1 MESNDDVTFCATVDF
16 FFPIVVFAFFNTF
29 VDEAAKTGGGRRRE
43 GTAAADDDATT
54 REDLLLPEE
63 AVIFSISFK
72 IVSNSFENFFCADFE
87 KFSQRSSLFFC
98 FVRNEVFCCTG
109 VCAYVNL
116 DFKRVN
122 VEYAC
127 GTLNY

>member
-29 VDEAAKTGGGRRRE
+29 VDEAAKMGGGRRRE

-72 IVSNSFENFFCADFE
+72 IVSNSFWSFFCADFE
-87 KFSQRSSLFFC
+87 KFLQRSSPFLLC
-98 FVRNEVFCCTG
+98 EKRGAAVLVCVRM
-109 VCAYVNL
+109 
-116 DFKRVN
+116 
-122 VEYAC
+122 
-127 GTLNY
+127 

>member
-16 FFPIVVFAFFNTF
+16 FFPIVVFAFINTF

-63 AVIFSISFK
+63 AVIFSLSFK
-72 IVSNSFENFFCADFE
+72 IVSNSSWSFFCADFE
-87 KFSQRSSLFFC
+87 KFSQRSRVFFC
-98 FVRNEVFCCTG
+98 FVRNEVL
-109 VCAYVNL
+109 VCVCMYVNL

-122 VEYAC
+122 VEYAR

>member
-16 FFPIVVFAFFNTF
+16 FLPIVVFAFFNTF

-63 AVIFSISFK
+63 AVIFSLSFK
-72 IVSNSFENFFCADFE
+72 IVSNSFENFFCADIE
-87 KFSQRSSLFFC
+87 KFLAKKQSFF
-98 FVRNEVFCCTG
+98 VS
-109 VCAYVNL
+109 
-116 DFKRVN
+116 
-122 VEYAC
+122 
-127 GTLNY
+127 

>member
-16 FFPIVVFAFFNTF
+16 FLPIVVFAFFNTF

-63 AVIFSISFK
+63 AVIFS
-72 IVSNSFENFFCADFE
+72 
-87 KFSQRSSLFFC
+87 L
-98 FVRNEVFCCTG
+98 
-109 VCAYVNL
+109 
-116 DFKRVN
+116 
-122 VEYAC
+122 
-127 GTLNY
+127 TLSKM